1 MNAQT
6 QARAYRATRLALS
19 LILGTVLLSA
29 CGFGGGGGN
38 VKPVDDPAISRITD
52 PDARRALQRGNP
64 QAAADIY
71 TQRAAR
77 ASDVAQQQDYLLFAA
92 EILFDRAM
100 VQPGLIKLADLTP
113 AMSSPEL
120 QIRRDIVQAKAYLYS
135 DDPEAALLALP
146 QPLDVADP
154 LHQAR
159 VFETQALAYNVLQ
172 DPDNE
177 LQARIELENA
187 LSDVKIIDRNHS
199 EIWQLLTSLPQTTV
213 ESLTTNVRND
223 VYQGWIELQLA
234 HGAPDETTRL
244 NDLALWRQRFP
255 DHPANDRFIS
265 TLDTR
270 EAPTTIVAG
279 GEVNAIAVLLPL
291 SDSRVGHVAAA
302 VQDGI
307 AVAHRHSQ
315 SRVRTPTVRF
325 YDVGATPAA
334 ARSAYA
340 AALADGANAIIGPL
354 RKESVAAI
362 ATQRDIPVPT
372 VTLNTVEA
380 GVQQGQLNNLIQ
392 FGLSPEDEARSAAS
406 RAIGLNLRNAVVLQA
421 DDSRGDREAR
431 AFQQAMFNLGGNVVH
446 VATLPKDQY
455 DYGNEIKDALLI
467 TQSDQRFRSLS
478 RAVGQKLF
486 FEPTIR
492 SDADMVFLALGS
504 EQAQSVR
511 PQLDFFY
518 AVELPRLGTS
528 RIASGGDDLKVNKD
542 LNSLFYPG
550 TPWELRSSLRQ
561 DPLRKE
567 ILANFPAASGA
578 LTNLYALGVDAF
590 NIVTQLDLLTSGST
604 LDGYTGDL
612 RLTQDG
618 RIQRTLD
625 WAQYQE
631 GVSVGV
637 KRVEAPQSAELAG
650 GSPN

>member
-1 MNAQT
+1 M
-6 QARAYRATRLALS
+6 LS
-19 LILGTVLLSA
+19 G
-29 CGFGGGGGN
+29 CGFGGGLKP
-38 VKPVDDPAISRITD
+38 KPVDDPSISRITD
-52 PDARRALQRGNP
+52 AGARRALQRGNP

-71 TQRAAR
+71 TKRAAN
-77 ASDVAQQQDYLLFAA
+77 ASNAEQQQDYLLFAA
-92 EILFDRAM
+92 EILFDRAL
-100 VQPGLIKLADLTP
+100 VAPGLIKLADLVPVMAT
-113 AMSSPEL
+113 PEL
-120 QIRRDIVQAKAYLYS
+120 QIRRDIVQSKAYLYS

-146 QPLDVADP
+146 QPADVADP

-159 VFETQALAYNVLQ
+159 VYETQALAYNLLK
-172 DPDNE
+172 DADNE

-199 EIWQLLTSLPQTTV
+199 QIWQLLTSLPRTTV
-213 ESLTTNVRND
+213 ESLTTNVRSD

-234 HGAPDETTRL
+234 HTAIDEASRL
-244 NDLALWRQRFP
+244 NRLAQWRELFP
-255 DHPANDRFIS
+255 DHPANDRFIT

-270 EAPTTIVAG
+270 EAPTTIVAD
-279 GEVNAIAVLLPL
+279 GEVNVIAVLLPL
-291 SDSRVGHVAAA
+291 SDSRMGRVAAA

-307 AVAHRHSQ
+307 VVAHRHAQ
-315 SRVRTPTVRF
+315 SRVKTPTVRF

-334 ARSAYA
+334 ARTAYT
-340 AALADGANAIIGPL
+340 AALNDGANAVIGPL

-362 ATQRDIPVPT
+362 VTQREIPVPT
-372 VTLNTVEA
+372 VTLNTVDA

-392 FGLSPEDEARSAAS
+392 FGLAPEDEARSAAS

-431 AFQQAMFNLGGNVVH
+431 AFQQAMYNLGGNVVH
-446 VATLPKDQY
+446 VAVLPKDQY

-467 TQSDQRFRSLS
+467 TQSDQRFRALS
-478 RAVGQKLF
+478 RTVGQKLF

-492 SDADMVFLALGS
+492 TDADMVFLAVGS

-528 RIASGGDDLKVNKD
+528 RLASGTDDLKVNKD

-550 TPWELRSSLRQ
+550 TPWQLRKSLRQ
-561 DPLRKE
+561 DPLRQE
-567 ILANFPAASGA
+567 IVANFPAASGVYA
-578 LTNLYALGVDAF
+578 NLYALGVDAF
-590 NIVTQLDLLTSGST
+590 NVATQLDTLSSGSR
-604 LDGYTGDL
+604 LDGYTGEL
-612 RLTQDG
+612 QLTSDG
-618 RIQRTLD
+618 RIQRYLD

-650 GSPN
+650 SSPN

>member
-1 MNAQT
+1 MTNWRGHYVQSMLYNHA
-6 QARAYRATRLALS
+6 
-19 LILGTVLLSA
+19 
-29 CGFGGGGGN
+29 
-38 VKPVDDPAISRITD
+38 DPA
-52 PDARRALQRGNP
+52 ARRALQRGNP
-64 QAAADIY
+64 QAAANIY
-71 TQRAAR
+71 SQRAAN
-77 ASDVAQQQDYLLFAA
+77 ATDIGQKQDYQLFAA

-100 VQPGLIKLADLTP
+100 VEPGLIKLADLAP
-113 AMSSPEL
+113 QLSSAEL
-120 QIRRDIVQAKAYLYS
+120 QVRRDIVQAKAYLYTN
-135 DDPEAALLALP
+135 DAEAALLTLP
-146 QPLDVADP
+146 QPADVIDP

-159 VFETQALAYNVLQ
+159 VYETQALAYNVLQ

-177 LQARIELENA
+177 LQARIELEST
-187 LSDVKIIDRNHS
+187 LSDTKIIDRNHS
-199 EIWQLLTSLPQTTV
+199 EIWQLLTSLPNTTV
-213 ESLTTNVRND
+213 ESLTTNVRSD

-244 NDLALWRQRFP
+244 NKLASWRERFP

-265 TLDTR
+265 SLDTR
-270 EAPTTIVAG
+270 EAPSTIIAG

-291 SDSRVGHVAAA
+291 SDSRMSRVAAA

-307 AVAHRHSQ
+307 VVAHRYSQ
-315 SRVRTPTVRF
+315 SRVKAPKVRF
-325 YDVGATPAA
+325 YDVGASPAA
-334 ARSAYA
+334 ARSAYQ

-372 VTLNTVEA
+372 VTLNTIDA
-380 GVQQGQLNNLIQ
+380 GVQQGQLINLIQ
-392 FGLSPEDEARSAAS
+392 FGLAPEDEARSAAS

-467 TQSDQRFRSLS
+467 TQSDQRFRALS
-478 RAVGQKLF
+478 RAIDQKLF
-486 FEPTIR
+486 FEPSIR
-492 SDADMVFLALGS
+492 NDVDVVFLAVGS

-528 RIASGGDDLKVNKD
+528 RIASGSDDLKINKD

-550 TPWELRSSLRQ
+550 TPWELRKSLRQ

-567 ILANFPAASGA
+567 ILANFPAANGVFA
-578 LTNLYALGVDAF
+578 NLYALGVDAF
-590 NIVTQLDLLTSGST
+590 NIVTQLDTLSSGSR
-604 LDGYTGDL
+604 LDGYTGEL
-612 RLTQDG
+612 QLTQDG
-618 RIQRTLD
+618 RIQRHLD

-637 KRVEAPQSAELAG
+637 ERVESSQSLDVAG
-650 GSPN
+650 SSPN

>member
-1 MNAQT
+1 M
-6 QARAYRATRLALS
+6 
-19 LILGTVLLSA
+19 LLSA
-29 CGFGGGGGN
+29 CGVIGGGG
-38 VKPVDDPAISRITD
+38 VKPIDDPAISRITD
-52 PDARRALQRGNP
+52 PAARRALQRGNP
-64 QAAADIY
+64 QAAANIY
-71 TQRAAR
+71 SQRAAN
-77 ASDVAQQQDYLLFAA
+77 ATDIGQKQDYQLFAA

-100 VQPGLIKLADLTP
+100 VEPGLIKLADLAP
-113 AMSSPEL
+113 QLSSAEL
-120 QIRRDIVQAKAYLYS
+120 QVRRDIVQAKAYLYTN
-135 DDPEAALLALP
+135 DAEAALLTLP
-146 QPLDVADP
+146 QPADVIDP

-159 VFETQALAYNVLQ
+159 VYETQALAYNVLQ

-177 LQARIELENA
+177 LQARIELEST
-187 LSDVKIIDRNHS
+187 LSDTKIIDRNHS
-199 EIWQLLTSLPQTTV
+199 EIWQLLTSLPNTTV
-213 ESLTTNVRND
+213 ESLTTNVRSD

-244 NDLALWRQRFP
+244 NKLASWRERFP

-265 TLDTR
+265 SLDTR
-270 EAPTTIVAG
+270 EAPSTIIAG

-291 SDSRVGHVAAA
+291 SDSRMSRVAAA

-307 AVAHRHSQ
+307 VVAHRYSQ
-315 SRVRTPTVRF
+315 SRVKAPKVRF
-325 YDVGATPAA
+325 YDVGASPAA
-334 ARSAYA
+334 ARSAYQ

-372 VTLNTVEA
+372 VTLNTIDA
-380 GVQQGQLNNLIQ
+380 GVQQGQLINLIQ
-392 FGLSPEDEARSAAS
+392 FGLAPEDEARSAAS

-467 TQSDQRFRSLS
+467 TQSDQRFRALS
-478 RAVGQKLF
+478 RAIDQKLF
-486 FEPTIR
+486 FEPSIR
-492 SDADMVFLALGS
+492 NDVDVVFLAVGS

-528 RIASGGDDLKVNKD
+528 RIASGSDDLKINKD

-550 TPWELRSSLRQ
+550 TPWELRKSLRQ

-567 ILANFPAASGA
+567 ILANFPAANGVFA
-578 LTNLYALGVDAF
+578 NLYALGVDAF
-590 NIVTQLDLLTSGST
+590 NIVTQLDTLSSGSR
-604 LDGYTGDL
+604 LDGYTGEL
-612 RLTQDG
+612 QLTQDG
-618 RIQRTLD
+618 RIQRHLD

-637 KRVEAPQSAELAG
+637 ERVESSQSLDVAG
-650 GSPN
+650 SSPN